1 MGTLSHQD
9 AGDGRPEGPSPLRF
23 VGIGVEF
30 VAPVIVGVFGGR
42 WLDRRFGTE
51 PWLLLVLTVLGAV
64 AGMINLVRRGLPP
77 GDAGAKKS

>member
-1 MGTLSHQD
+1 
-9 AGDGRPEGPSPLRF
+9 
-23 VGIGVEF
+23 VGVEL
-30 VAPVIVGVFGGR
+30 VAPVIVGVFSGR

-77 GDAGAKKS
+77 GGVGAKKP

>member
-1 MGTLSHQD
+1 VGTLNQQD
-9 AGDGRPEGPSPLRF
+9 DGGRRTEGPSPLRF
-23 VGIGVEF
+23 VGIGFELA
-30 VAPVIVGVFGGR
+30 APVIIGAFGGR

-77 GDAGAKKS
+77 GDVGAKKS